1 MSSAQLCLLVQN
13 IKAIS
18 LSKVNEI
25 PRLLVNKNIEI
36 LLIKILLNR
45 TCRNHYLDSH
55 CTSIVMITEMMPE
68 AILNMRLEYL
78 LSQGLNMVQAKV

>member
-25 PRLLVNKNIEI
+25 LRLLVNKNIEV
-36 LLIKILLNR
+36 LSGRVLLNR

-68 AILNMRLEYL
+68 AILDMRLEYL
-78 LSQGLNMVQAKV
+78 LSQGLNMVPTKV